1 MGPALT
7 EPITLAGRTAP
18 SRVIFGPHVTNLG
31 DGRSFS
37 DRHVAYYAR
46 RARGGCGIVVTE
58 TASVHPSD
66 HPYERAPLAERCG
79 DGYRRIVEACRPH
92 GTLVLAG
99 LGHRGLQGSS
109 AWTRAPLWAPSRVPD
124 PVTRELPAE
133 ATEREIA
140 ELVES
145 FARVAVVAVDSDLD
159 GVELDAGPT
168 SLLRQFLSGLTNHRD
183 DTYGTDRVRLL
194 REVIAAVRTRIGADR
209 ILALRLSCDEN
220 APWAGITPD
229 IAAGYVRAIA
239 PSIDLLTVV
248 RGGLF
253 SPESYRPAAHIS
265 AGFNDEL
272 CHRIRE
278 AVAGSVPIALQGSV
292 ADLGHAQRAL
302 SDGTCDLVEMTR
314 AQIADPGLV
323 VAARRGRRP
332 RPCVR
337 CNQACLVDDFH
348 NPIVGCIA
356 NPEAG
361 AETRDSPRPVTSAR
375 DVLVVGAGP
384 AGLEAARVAATRGH
398 RVVLVEADERVGGT
412 IAAVS
417 RGGRPDFA
425 ALVEWLEQQCL
436 ESGVD
441 IRTGTEVSAADI
453 ESALAAGA
461 EVVQA
466 TGGLPRPPSFQVTA
480 PERYATAA
488 EVLSGIRPPA
498 SRMVVWDPMGGPVA
512 RTVVDR
518 LVERGV
524 EVHYATGDPVAGSRL
539 APMGDLVAFD
549 VRMQRAGVARHLG
562 CRIGSVDADGVV
574 LVDRVSGE
582 TAPVADA
589 VLVDCAPLLPHGV
602 SEQSGSWSIGDRAAP
617 RTVREAV
624 REGYRVATA
633 L

>member
-1 MGPALT
+1 MSPALT

-18 SRVIFGPHVTNLG
+18 SRVIFGPHVTDLG
-31 DGRSFS
+31 DGRAFS

-66 HPYERAPLAERCG
+66 HPYERAPLAEHCG

-145 FARVAVVAVDSDLD
+145 FARAAVVAAEAGLD

-168 SLLRQFLSGLTNHRD
+168 SLLRQFLSGLTNRRD
-183 DTYGTDRVRLL
+183 DAYGTERLRLL
-194 REVIAAVRTRIGADR
+194 REAIAAVRVRIGSDR

-239 PSIDLLTVV
+239 SSVDLLTVV

-253 SPESYRPAAHIS
+253 SPESYRPDAHVP
-265 AGFNDEL
+265 AGFNDDL
-272 CHRIRE
+272 CRRIRDE
-278 AVAGSVPIALQGSV
+278 VSGSVPIALQGSIV
-292 ADLGHAQRAL
+292 DAGHAQRVL
-302 SDGTCDLVEMTR
+302 SDSACDLVEMTR
-314 AQIADPGLV
+314 AQIADPDLV
-323 VAARRGRRP
+323 LAARRGRRP

-348 NPIVGCIA
+348 NPVVGCIA

-361 AETRDSPRPVTSAR
+361 DETRDPPEPVTSAR

-384 AGLEAARVAATRGH
+384 AGLEAARVAAMRGH

-417 RGGRPDFA
+417 CGGRPDFA
-425 ALVEWLEQQCL
+425 ALVDWLEQQCR
-436 ESGVD
+436 ESGVG
-441 IRTGTEVSAADI
+441 IRSGTEASAADI
-453 ESALAAGA
+453 ADALAAGTA
-461 EVVQA
+461 VVQA
-466 TGGLPRPPSFQVTA
+466 TGGLARPPSFPVTA

-488 EVLSGIRPPA
+488 EVLSGTRQPTSPT
-498 SRMVVWDPMGGPVA
+498 VVWDPTGGPVA
-512 RTVVDR
+512 GAVVDR
-518 LVERGV
+518 LVELGG

-539 APMGDLVAFD
+539 APTGDLVASD
-549 VRMQRAGVARHLG
+549 VRMQRAGVVRHLG
-562 CRIGSVDADGVV
+562 CRVASVDDDGVV

-582 TAPVADA
+582 STRVADA
-589 VLVDCAPLLPHGV
+589 VLVDCAPLLPAEV
-602 SEQSGSWSIGDRAAP
+602 SEWPGSWSIGDRVAP

>member
-1 MGPALT
+1 MSPALT

-18 SRVIFGPHVTNLG
+18 SRVIFGPHVTDLG
-31 DGRSFS
+31 DGRAFS

-66 HPYERAPLAERCG
+66 HPYERAPLAEHCG

-145 FARVAVVAVDSDLD
+145 FARAAVVAAEAGLD

-168 SLLRQFLSGLTNHRD
+168 SLLRQFLSGLTNRRD
-183 DTYGTDRVRLL
+183 DAYGTERLRLL
-194 REVIAAVRTRIGADR
+194 REAIAAVRVRIGSDH

-229 IAAGYVRAIA
+229 IAAGYVRTIA
-239 PSIDLLTVV
+239 SSVDLLTVV

-253 SPESYRPAAHIS
+253 SPESYRPDAHVP
-265 AGFNDEL
+265 AGFNDDL
-272 CHRIRE
+272 CRRIRDE
-278 AVAGSVPIALQGSV
+278 VSGSVPIALQGSIV
-292 ADLGHAQRAL
+292 DAGHAQRVL
-302 SDGTCDLVEMTR
+302 SDSACDLVEMTR
-314 AQIADPGLV
+314 AQIADPDLV
-323 VAARRGRRP
+323 LAARRGRRP

-348 NPIVGCIA
+348 NPVVGCIA

-361 AETRDSPRPVTSAR
+361 DETRDPPEPVTSAR

-384 AGLEAARVAATRGH
+384 AGLEAARVAAMRGH

-417 RGGRPDFA
+417 CGGRPDFA
-425 ALVEWLEQQCL
+425 ALVDWLEQQCR

-441 IRTGTEVSAADI
+441 IRTGTEASAADI
-453 ESALAAGA
+453 ADALAAGTA
-461 EVVQA
+461 VVRA
-466 TGGLPRPPSFQVTA
+466 TGGLARPPSFPVTA

-488 EVLSGIRPPA
+488 EVLSGTRQPTSPTG
-498 SRMVVWDPMGGPVA
+498 VWDPTGGPVA
-512 RTVVDR
+512 GAVVDR
-518 LVERGV
+518 LVELGG

-539 APMGDLVAFD
+539 APTGDLVAFD
-549 VRMQRAGVARHLG
+549 VRMQRAGVVRHLG
-562 CRIGSVDADGVV
+562 CRVGSVDDDGVV

-582 TAPVADA
+582 STRVAGA
-589 VLVDCAPLLPHGV
+589 VLVDCAPLLPAEV
-602 SEQSGSWSIGDRAAP
+602 SEWPGSWSIGDRVAP